1 MRSKRRKTAPRPT
14 VKKEPS
20 SSPTPSSPLTLSI
33 QPLQDALTSRYAA
46 EEAMDSSFDEIMG
59 PLLSDYMRVKT
70 EIETKSERDE
80 HVGL

>member
-1 MRSKRRKTAPRPT
+1 MRSKRRKTASRPT

-20 SSPTPSSPLTLSI
+20 PSPTPSSPFTLSI